1 MSINEFFDRIYC
13 INIDRRVDRWESCIK
28 EFEKH
33 GLQVE
38 RFSAIDGN
46 NEKYN
51 LGYPYDN
58 ELAGAMSHLNVL
70 KRSKELGLKN
80 VLILEDDVVFIDNLN
95 ELFCEYIKQLPEN
108 WDGLHFGGNHILPL
122 RRINSNL
129 SKMSKSYALHAYGI
143 NEKSYIHII
152 EYLNNCI
159 NNVIVNGK
167 EVISQSV
174 AADYFMSDVHSKLD
188 FYCFTPHL
196 AWQKEDYSDIQ
207 KTKVNYEFL
216 K

>member
-95 ELFCEYIKQLPEN
+95 ELLCEYIKQLPEN

-152 EYLNNCI
+152 EYLNKCI

-174 AADYFMSDVHSKLD
+174 AADYSMSDVHSKLD